1 MDRCFIFLPNISC
14 VYHQKRLCERRVSY
28 EYAQHMFFL
37 FFFFFFFFFFFVI
50 VVVGKMGEM
59 SFLLRI
65 NVKKIAFGNK
75 EHATDQKMES
85 RFYWDSS

>member
-1 MDRCFIFLPNISC
+1 MDRCFIFLPKISC
-14 VYHQKRLCERRVSY
+14 ISHQKRLCERRVSY
-28 EYAQHMFFL
+28 EYAQYMFVC
-37 FFFFFFFFFFFVI
+37 FFVCLFFFFVI

-65 NVKKIAFGNK
+65 NVKTIAFGVK